1 MVNGEAVAPA
11 NGDKQTH
18 RNEMFFMTNEQE
30 SSSSKSPGVEH
41 GTFFGKPVLSSTFL
55 NENVCIL
62 ANFSKL
68 MNIIHFTCC
77 FLQNNLQ
84 IGRFSGVSNVWCYK
98 IHSNNVKK
106 DLIDTKNVYICWQ
119 LSRGMCLSSSGSP
132 SWSLVGGGQRIEV
145 KFLVSI
151 LNSCSR
157 YLKDQIFSDS
167 LVLFRYRSRR
177 NDDVCPLLECAL
189 RHSNVVVFL
198 IFRTEGR
205 HVYRLR
211 QVLPV

>member
-77 FLQNNLQ
+77 FVQNNLQ
-84 IGRFSGVSNVWCYK
+84 IGRFSGVRKVWCYK

-106 DLIDTKNVYICWQ
+106 DLIDTKNVYM
-119 LSRGMCLSSSGSP
+119 LAAF
-132 SWSLVGGGQRIEV
+132 E
-145 KFLVSI
+145 
-151 LNSCSR
+151 
-157 YLKDQIFSDS
+157 
-167 LVLFRYRSRR
+167 
-177 NDDVCPLLECAL
+177 
-189 RHSNVVVFL
+189 
-198 IFRTEGR
+198 R
-205 HVYRLR
+205 HVPLFFRISVLEFSRWGSEDRSKISSFDPEFLLTVFEGPDLLR
-211 QVLPV
+211 QFGSVSVPLQAK